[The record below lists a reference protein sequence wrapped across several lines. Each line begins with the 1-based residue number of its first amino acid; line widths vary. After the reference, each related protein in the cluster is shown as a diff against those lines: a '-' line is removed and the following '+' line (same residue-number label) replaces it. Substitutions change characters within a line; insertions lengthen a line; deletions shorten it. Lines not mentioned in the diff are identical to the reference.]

1 MRGVRRVLPL
11 TLPLRKARRPRNGK
25 PSSKIHASTWA
36 SALAVALLCV
46 GAALIIAGLVRTD
59 EPGAGLR
66 PLPRTA
72 HLPLA
77 PNETPNRAKK
87 AAREASAQ
95 LAANLPPE
103 IETPEPEI
111 VTPLPEEADG
121 EEQDANP
128 ETGRASWYDLAS
140 VTASGEVMDASA
152 LTAAH
157 RTLALGTKV
166 RVENLDNGRAVVV
179 RINDRGPFAKN
190 RIIDL
195 SKEAASRLD
204 MIEDGV
210 ALVAVTP
217 VGSEVAINVKA
228 GG

>member
-11 TLPLRKARRPRNGK
+11 SIAPM
-25 PSSKIHASTWA
+25 TWA
-36 SALAVALLCV
+36 VAVAVAALCV
-46 GAALIIAGLVRTD
+46 AAALSIADRLVPAP
-59 EPGAGLR
+59 EPSAGLR

-72 HLPLA
+72 HLPLQ
-77 PNETPNRAKK
+77 PSQTSNRAKK
-87 AAREASAQ
+87 AVRETVRAAEAH
-95 LAANLPPE
+95 LAPE
-103 IETPEPEI
+103 IETPKPEI

-140 VTASGEVMDASA
+140 VTASGEVMDAGA

>member
-1 MRGVRRVLPL
+1 
-11 TLPLRKARRPRNGK
+11 
-25 PSSKIHASTWA
+25 
-36 SALAVALLCV
+36 
-46 GAALIIAGLVRTD
+46 
-59 EPGAGLR
+59 
-66 PLPRTA
+66 
-72 HLPLA
+72 
-77 PNETPNRAKK
+77 
-87 AAREASAQ
+87 
-95 LAANLPPE
+95 
-103 IETPEPEI
+103 
-111 VTPLPEEADG
+111 
-121 EEQDANP
+121 
-128 ETGRASWYDLAS
+128 
-140 VTASGEVMDASA
+140 MDASA

>member
-11 TLPLRKARRPRNGK
+11 SIAPM
-25 PSSKIHASTWA
+25 TW
-36 SALAVALLCV
+36 AVALAIAALCV
-46 GAALIIAGLVRTD
+46 AAALSIADRLAPSP
-59 EPGAGLR
+59 EPSATLTT
-66 PLPRTA
+66 LPRTA
-72 HLPLA
+72 HLPLQ
-77 PNETPNRAKK
+77 PNETPNRDKK

-103 IETPEPEI
+103 IETPKPEI

-140 VTASGEVMDASA
+140 VTASGEVMDAGA

-157 RTLALGTKV
+157 RTLALGSHV

-217 VGSEVAINVKA
+217 VGREVAINVKA
-228 GG
+228 GAAETPPLTR